1 MKKRIGLVGWVLVGG
16 AVGAAV
22 ALLTAP
28 ASGRETRE
36 RLGRKIQDGKQGLM
50 RRGRR
55 ALDSAA
61 ALVPSR
67 RAVAG

>member
-1 MKKRIGLVGWVLVGG
+1 MKKNLGFVGWALVGG

-28 ASGRETRE
+28 SSGRETRE
-36 RLGRKIQDGKQGLM
+36 RLGRRIQDGKQGLL

-61 ALVPSR
+61 ALVPAR